1 MTSCDAVGVTTPAV
15 STAAL
20 WQSDSTVNQPQMRA
34 GEKHAM
40 DMLKRMLLA
49 VVLSACSE
57 GAIAQ
62 EQHREPWWDSPYGEA
77 DRLGAVNN
85 LSPEGVKRAS
95 DLVRTGKVYTLGIP
109 TAPESAAYGTRKY
122 TVERQPGPDADY
134 TPNGSQRVTAFDE
147 RVVSSMGI
155 GTQIDGFG
163 HLGVDHHYYNG
174 VTGKEVATTRAL
186 QLADVPPI
194 VTRGV
199 LIDMTKHYG
208 KPFLEIGDNYGRA
221 EIEAAMRA
229 QGVTVGKGDVVLFHT
244 GWMAA
249 KMIAEKDL
257 YRSQE
262 PGITEDGAIF
272 LADIGVVAIGS
283 DTVALE
289 ALPSPPGKT
298 FIVHQTLLA
307 KRGVHVLE
315 TIDTNQ
321 LAADSVKEFMFVLG
335 IPRFV
340 GTVQMVINPV
350 AIS

>member
-1 MTSCDAVGVTTPAV
+1 
-15 STAAL
+15 
-20 WQSDSTVNQPQMRA
+20 
-34 GEKHAM
+34 M
-40 DMLKRMLLA
+40 DFLKRTLLVLA
-49 VVLSACSE
+49 LSACSE

-62 EQHREPWWDSPYGEA
+62 VAQHKEPWWDSPWGEA
-77 DRLGAVNN
+77 DRLGNVNN
-85 LSPEGVKRAS
+85 LSAAGVKSAAG
-95 DLVRTGKVYTLGIP
+95 LVKTGKVYALGVP

-134 TPNGSQRVTAFDE
+134 TPNGSQRVTSFDE
-147 RVVSSMGI
+147 RIVSSMGI
-155 GTQIDGFG
+155 GSQIDGFG

-186 QLADVPPI
+186 QTADIPPI

-199 LIDMTKHYG
+199 LIDMTEHYG
-208 KPFLEIGDNYGRA
+208 KPMLEVGDTYNRA
-221 EIEAAMRA
+221 EIEAAMKA

-244 GWMAA
+244 GWMAG
-249 KMIAEKDL
+249 KMASEKDV
-257 YRSQE
+257 YRSRE
-262 PGITEDGAIF
+262 PGLGEDGAIF
-272 LADIGVVAIGS
+272 LAGLGVVAVGS
-283 DTVALE
+283 DTIALE

-307 KRGVHVLE
+307 KSGVHILE
-315 TIDTNQ
+315 TLDTNQ
-321 LAADSVKEFMFVLG
+321 LAADGVKEFLFVLG

>member
-1 MTSCDAVGVTTPAV
+1 
-15 STAAL
+15 
-20 WQSDSTVNQPQMRA
+20 
-34 GEKHAM
+34 M
-40 DMLKRMLLA
+40 DFLKRTLLVLA
-49 VVLSACSE
+49 LSACSE
-57 GAIAQ
+57 SAIAQ
-62 EQHREPWWDSPYGEA
+62 VTQHKEPWWDSPWGEA
-77 DRLGAVNN
+77 DRLGNVNN
-85 LSPEGVKRAS
+85 LSAAGVKSAAG
-95 DLVRTGKVYTLGIP
+95 LVKTGKVYALGVP

-134 TPNGSQRVTAFDE
+134 TPNGSQRVTSFDE
-147 RVVSSMGI
+147 RIVSSMGI
-155 GTQIDGFG
+155 GSQIDGFG

-186 QLADVPPI
+186 QTADIPPI

-208 KPFLEIGDNYGRA
+208 KPMLEVGDTYNRA
-221 EIEAAMRA
+221 EIEAAMKA
-229 QGVTVGKGDVVLFHT
+229 QGITVGKGDVVLFHT
-244 GWMAA
+244 GWMAG
-249 KMIAEKDL
+249 KMASEKDV
-257 YRSQE
+257 YRSRE
-262 PGITEDGAIF
+262 PGLGEDGAIF
-272 LADIGVVAIGS
+272 LAGLGVVAVGS

-307 KRGVHVLE
+307 KSGVHILE
-315 TIDTNQ
+315 TLDTNQ
-321 LAADSVKEFMFVLG
+321 LAADGVKEFLFVLG

>member
-1 MTSCDAVGVTTPAV
+1 
-15 STAAL
+15 
-20 WQSDSTVNQPQMRA
+20 
-34 GEKHAM
+34 M
-40 DMLKRMLLA
+40 DILKRMLL
-49 VVLSACSE
+49 VVAMSACSE

-62 EQHREPWWDSPYGEA
+62 TTQQPAPHREAWWDSPWGEA
-77 DRLGAVNN
+77 DRLGNVNM
-85 LSPEGVKRAS
+85 LSAEGVKKAAG
-95 DLVRTGKVYTLGIP
+95 LVKTGKVYALGVP

-122 TVERQPGPDADY
+122 TVQRTPGPGADY
-134 TPNGSQRVTAFDE
+134 TPDGSQRVTAFDE
-147 RVVSSMGI
+147 LVTSSMGI

-186 QLADVPPI
+186 QTADIPPI

-208 KPFLEIGDNYGRA
+208 KPHLDIGDMYNRA
-221 EIEAAMRA
+221 EIEAAMKA
-229 QGVTVGKGDVVLFHT
+229 QGVTINKGDVVLFHT
-244 GWMAA
+244 GWMVA
-249 KMIAEKDL
+249 KMMSEKDV
-257 YRSQE
+257 YRSSE
-262 PGITEDGAIF
+262 PGLGEDGAIF
-272 LADIGVVAIGS
+272 LADLGVVAVGS

-289 ALPSPPGKT
+289 ALPSPPGKL

-321 LAADSVKEFMFVLG
+321 LAADGVKEFMFVLG

>member
-1 MTSCDAVGVTTPAV
+1 
-15 STAAL
+15 
-20 WQSDSTVNQPQMRA
+20 
-34 GEKHAM
+34 M
-40 DMLKRMLLA
+40 DFLKRTLLVLA
-49 VVLSACSE
+49 LSACSE

-62 EQHREPWWDSPYGEA
+62 VAQHKEPWWDSSWGEA
-77 DRLGAVNN
+77 DRLGNVNN
-85 LSPEGVKRAS
+85 LSAAGVKSAAG
-95 DLVRTGKVYTLGIP
+95 LVKTGKVYALGVP

-134 TPNGSQRVTAFDE
+134 TPNGSQRVTSFDE
-147 RVVSSMGI
+147 RIVSSMGI
-155 GTQIDGFG
+155 GSQIDGFG

-186 QLADVPPI
+186 QTADIPPI

-208 KPFLEIGDNYGRA
+208 KPMLEVGDTYNRA
-221 EIEAAMRA
+221 EIEAAMKA

-244 GWMAA
+244 GWMAG
-249 KMIAEKDL
+249 KMASEKDV
-257 YRSQE
+257 YRSRE
-262 PGITEDGAIF
+262 PGLGEDGAIF
-272 LADIGVVAIGS
+272 LAGLGVVAVGS
-283 DTVALE
+283 DTIALE

-307 KRGVHVLE
+307 KSGVHILE
-315 TIDTNQ
+315 TLDTNQ
-321 LAADSVKEFMFVLG
+321 LAADGVKEFLFVLG

>member
-1 MTSCDAVGVTTPAV
+1 
-15 STAAL
+15 
-20 WQSDSTVNQPQMRA
+20 
-34 GEKHAM
+34 M
-40 DMLKRMLLA
+40 DFLKRTLLVIA
-49 VVLSACSE
+49 LSACSE
-57 GAIAQ
+57 SAIAQ
-62 EQHREPWWDSPYGEA
+62 VAEHKEPWWDSPWGEM
-77 DRLGAVNN
+77 DRLGNVNN
-85 LSPEGVKRAS
+85 LSAAGVKAAAG
-95 DLVRTGKVYTLGIP
+95 LVRTGKVYALGVP

-122 TVERQPGPDADY
+122 TVERQPGPNADY
-134 TPNGSQRVTAFDE
+134 TPNGSQRVTSFDE
-147 RVVSSMGI
+147 RIVSSMGI

-208 KPFLEIGDNYGRA
+208 KANLEVGDTYNRA
-221 EIEAAMRA
+221 EIEAAMKA

-249 KMIAEKDL
+249 KMMSEKDV
-257 YRSQE
+257 YRSRE
-262 PGITEDGAIF
+262 PGLGEDGAIF
-272 LADIGVVAIGS
+272 LADLGVVAIGS

-289 ALPSPPGKT
+289 ALPSPPGKA

-307 KRGVHVLE
+307 KKGVHVLE

-321 LAADSVKEFMFVLG
+321 LAADGVKEFLFVLG

>member
-1 MTSCDAVGVTTPAV
+1 
-15 STAAL
+15 
-20 WQSDSTVNQPQMRA
+20 
-34 GEKHAM
+34 M
-40 DMLKRMLLA
+40 DFLKRTLM
-49 VVLSACSE
+49 VIVLSVCSE

-62 EQHREPWWDSPYGEA
+62 TAEHKEPWWDSPWGEA
-77 DRLGAVNN
+77 DRLGNVNN
-85 LSPEGVKRAS
+85 LSAEGVKKAAG
-95 DLVRTGKVYTLGIP
+95 LVKTGKVYALGIP

-122 TVERQPGPDADY
+122 TVQRTPGPDADY

-147 RVVSSMGI
+147 QVVSSMGI

-208 KPFLEIGDNYGRA
+208 KASLEVGDTYNRA
-221 EIEAAMRA
+221 EIEAAMKA

-249 KMIAEKDL
+249 KMTSDKDV
-257 YRSQE
+257 YRSRE
-262 PGITEDGAIF
+262 PGLGEDGAIF
-272 LADIGVVAIGS
+272 LADLGVVAIGS

-307 KRGVHVLE
+307 KKGVHVLE

-321 LAADSVKEFMFVLG
+321 LAADGVKEFLFVLG